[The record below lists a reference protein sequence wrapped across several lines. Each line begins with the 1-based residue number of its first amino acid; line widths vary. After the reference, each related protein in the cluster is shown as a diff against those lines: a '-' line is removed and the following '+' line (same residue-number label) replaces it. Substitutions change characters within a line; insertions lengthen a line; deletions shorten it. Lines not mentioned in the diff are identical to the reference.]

1 MSQDSQEQ
9 RDQGAGRRPG
19 PPRLGAL
26 RIGRIAGVPI
36 YVNLS
41 WFIVALLIAF
51 VFTQTLGE
59 SYPELAAQLGRWA
72 YVAGLVFAILLYGS
86 VLVHEISHVLV
97 AKWFGLPVRA
107 ITVQFLGGVSEI
119 EREPETP
126 WREFA
131 VAVVGPLTSLGLGF
145 GAGGLWLAIR
155 GEGPLLLEIGLAQL
169 AGANLLVG
177 VFNLLP
183 GLPLDGGRILRAGVW
198 AVSRRPHLGSQV
210 AGWAGRGVAVLVIL
224 LPWVLFAGADGT
236 PSLLMIVWS
245 ILIATFLW
253 AGSTQALVT
262 AKIRRKLPAL
272 RARELARR
280 GLPVPS
286 DLPLSEAIRRAELSD
301 AGAIVVVDN
310 DGRPTALV
318 NEAAVVATPEQRRPW
333 ILVGDVAR
341 RLEAGLVLSAE
352 LRGEDLVRAMGGTP
366 ATEYLLV
373 EPDGSIFGV
382 LSSRDVDGAFSRA

>member
-41 WFIVALLIAF
+41 WFIVALLIAWF
-51 VFTQTLGE
+51 FTQYLNENEPALTQ
-59 SYPELAAQLGRWA
+59 QLGRWA

-97 AKWFGLPVRA
+97 AKRFGLPVRA

-131 VAVVGPLTSLGLGF
+131 VAVVGPLTSLAIGF
-145 GAGGLWLAIR
+145 GAGALWLVV
-155 GEGPLLLEIGLAQL
+155 EGPVLFEVGCVQL

-177 VFNLLP
+177 IFNLLP

-198 AVSRRPHLGSQV
+198 AVTRRPYIGSQV

-224 LPWVLFAGADGT
+224 LPWVMFAGEDGT

-272 RARELARR
+272 RARELGRR
-280 GLPVPS
+280 GLPVPG

-301 AGAIVVVDN
+301 AGAIVVVDT

-352 LRGEDLVRAMGGTP
+352 LHGEDLVRAMGGTP

-373 EPDGSIFGV
+373 EPDGSIYGV

>member
-1 MSQDSQEQ
+1 MSQDSQQQ
-9 RDQGAGRRPG
+9 RDSNADRQRSG

-26 RIGRIAGVPI
+26 RIGRIVGVPV

-41 WFIVALLIAF
+41 WFVVALLIAWLLSP
-51 VFTQTLGE
+51 VLLERVPG
-59 SYPELAAQLGRWA
+59 LGRWA
-72 YVAGLVFAILLYGS
+72 FVAGLVFAVLLYGS
-86 VLVHEISHVLV
+86 VLLHEISHVLV
-97 AKWFGLPVRA
+97 AKRFGLPVRA

-131 VAVVGPLTSLGLGF
+131 VAVVGPLTSLGIGVAA
-145 GAGGLWLAIR
+145 GALTWAF
-155 GEGPLLLEIGLAQL
+155 EFPVLLELAGTQL
-169 AGANLLVG
+169 AAANLLVG

-198 AVSRRPHLGSQV
+198 AVSRRPYIGSQV

-224 LPWVLFAGADGT
+224 LPWILLAGEDGT
-236 PSLLMIVWS
+236 PGLVTIVWS

-272 RARELARR
+272 KARELARR
-280 GLPVPS
+280 GLPVPG
-286 DLPLSEAIRRAELSD
+286 DLPLSEAIRRAAQSD

-310 DGRPTALV
+310 EGRPTGLV

-373 EPDGSIFGV
+373 EPDGSIYGV

>member
-9 RDQGAGRRPG
+9 RDQGARRRVG

-26 RIGRIAGVPI
+26 RIGRIVGVPV

-41 WFIVALLIAF
+41 WFVVALLIAWYLSPSLQER
-51 VFTQTLGE
+51 V
-59 SYPELAAQLGRWA
+59 PELGRWS

-97 AKWFGLPVRA
+97 AKRFGLPVRA

-131 VAVVGPLTSLGLGF
+131 VAVVGPLTSLGLGL
-145 GAGGLWLAIR
+145 GAGAATLAF
-155 GEGPLLLEIGLAQL
+155 EMPALLELAGELL

-183 GLPLDGGRILRAGVW
+183 GLPLDGGRMLRAGVW
-198 AVSRRPHLGSQV
+198 VVTKRPHVGSQV

-224 LPWVLFAGADGT
+224 LPWVLLAGNDGT
-236 PSLLMIVWS
+236 PNLVTIIWS

-272 RARELARR
+272 KARELARR

-341 RLEAGLVLSAE
+341 RLETGLVLSAE

-373 EPDGSIFGV
+373 EPDGSIYGV

>member
-41 WFIVALLIAF
+41 WFIVAILIA
-51 VFTQTLGE
+51 VLFTQSLE
-59 SYPELAAQLGRWA
+59 QQAPDLARDLGRWS
-72 YVAGLVFAILLYGS
+72 YLAGLAFAILLYAS

-97 AKWFGLPVRA
+97 AKRFGLPVRA

-131 VAVVGPLTSLGLGF
+131 VAVVGPLTSLALGF
-145 GAGGLWLAIR
+145 GAGALWWFVEAPALFELACV
-155 GEGPLLLEIGLAQL
+155 QL

-177 VFNLLP
+177 IFNLLP

-198 AVSRRPHLGSQV
+198 AVSRRPNLGSQV
-210 AGWAGRGVAVLVIL
+210 AGWAGRGVAVLVIV
-224 LPWVLFAGADGT
+224 LPWTLLAGDNGN
-236 PSLLMIVWS
+236 PSWLMVIWS
-245 ILIATFLW
+245 FMIAMFLW

-272 RARELARR
+272 KARELARR

-373 EPDGSIFGV
+373 EPDGSIYGV